1 MWSGLQHAPLANL
14 KLLAL
19 GRARPFRKPLRLPG
33 RRSPS
38 RKDSNHNRLVS
49 NNMRKHCENLTR
61 RCAFFGGVRE
71 FIPHGGSRAPHHL
84 EVYPVR
90 GRCTLS
96 WGGVLYPGEVYPVR
110 GRRTLFV
117 GVKGCIP
124 HGGRQTPHHLEA
136 YPVRGGVLSPG
147 EAYPL
152 RRCQGMNSSRWSS
165 DTTSPGG
172 VPCQGRCTLS
182 GGGVLCPGEA
192 YPLRRCQVS
201 ENRILR

>member
-19 GRARPFRKPLRLPG
+19 GRARPFRKLLRLPG

-71 FIPHGGSRAPHHL
+71 FVPHGGSRAPHHL
-84 EVYPVR
+84 EAYPVR

-96 WGGVLYPGEVYPVR
+96 RGGVLYPGVVYPV
-110 GRRTLFV
+110 
-117 GVKGCIP
+117 
-124 HGGRQTPHHLEA
+124 
-136 YPVRGGVLSPG
+136 
-147 EAYPL
+147 
-152 RRCQGMNSSRWSS
+152 
-165 DTTSPGG
+165 
-172 VPCQGRCTLS
+172 QGRCTLS

-192 YPLRRCQVS
+192 YPLRRCQGMHS
-201 ENRILR
+201 SRWSSDTTSPCLLYTSPSPRDRG